1 MAGDVVFIVEIEKHS
16 VYERKGA
23 DLFYKKKISLLEALT
38 GFSLQLEH
46 LDKTKF
52 TVATAPGEIISH
64 SKFPIFSKETKI
76 TILSEKKLKSPPFI
90 SRSI

>member
-1 MAGDVVFIVEIEKHS
+1 MAGDIVFIVEIEKHP

-46 LDKTKF
+46 LDKAKF

-64 SKFPIFSKETKI
+64 SKFSLLF
-76 TILSEKKLKSPPFI
+76 
-90 SRSI
+90 